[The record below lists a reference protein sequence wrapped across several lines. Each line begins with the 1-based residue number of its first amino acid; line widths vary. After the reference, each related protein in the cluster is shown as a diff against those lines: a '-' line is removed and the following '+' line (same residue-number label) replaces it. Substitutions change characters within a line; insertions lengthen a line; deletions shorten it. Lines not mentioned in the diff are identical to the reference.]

1 MRIQLSQQKASEH
14 PGELTKA
21 VITFQRGKEKKK
33 VSDVPW
39 YLMRS
44 PSLPEGK
51 WVTAG

>member
-33 VSDVPW
+33 GLGCTMVSNEI
-39 YLMRS
+39 
-44 PSLPEGK
+44 SLS
-51 WVTAG
+51 A